1 MTTPVDDLPSNY
13 RFADLTLDV
22 ARRCVTR
29 QGQHVELKALD
40 FDLLRF
46 LVESAPNIVNA
57 DVLAEKVWGRHFVS
71 PENVAQRVMLL
82 RQSLADDATRP
93 RYIETVRNKGYRLI
107 PVVASVPA
115 AAVNPPPAHRRWLTP
130 AIGAALLV
138 GLGVSAAAAY
148 WLNGTPERPA
158 PNPSSVAVLP
168 FENLSPEPDDAYF
181 AAGMQDE
188 VVNQLTKLRA
198 LSVIPVR
205 SGDGAQAI
213 LEVVRA
219 LDVATTLDGSV
230 YYTKGRVRVVPRL
243 VDIATGESLWSESYE
258 RELSDIFAIQSEIAL
273 EVARAL
279 SLELSAVE
287 RERIARVP
295 TSDPRARDLYLMA
308 RTRDAYSSREGPM
321 AIAEIE
327 QALAFDPEFTE
338 ALVLYAH
345 LRCAAAQIVD
355 PQRFDEHIQL
365 AEQAAHRALALDPE
379 LGGAHH
385 VLGTILEAKKDWTGA
400 EAAFQKAMS
409 LNVPAASMAG
419 YALLQLYVG
428 KFSVFAREILEGARA
443 ATPHDETMHRFLA
456 FIHAGRGEWARAN
469 QLYDLGIRRF
479 EDDDAARSRVLNQR
493 MHWLVGRDEL
503 DQARAYPI
511 GDPLNASMLES
522 LNDPQQALA
531 KLSHA
536 YAYAASVP
544 GDPNRLRDISL
555 WSGYF
560 GDPVLALDS
569 MRAATDERAVLI
581 AYAWLPQLADMRRL
595 PEFKTLLRDI
605 GMVTYWQ
612 EYGWGDFCRR
622 LGEHDFECD

>member
-1 MTTPVDDLPSNY
+1 MTTPVDGLPSNY

-29 QGQHVELKALD
+29 QSRPVELKALD

-46 LVESAPNIVNA
+46 LVESAPNVVNA

-82 RQSLADDATRP
+82 RQSLADDANRP

-107 PVVASVPA
+107 PVVEGVPA
-115 AAVNPPPAHRRWLTP
+115 AAVSPPPAHRRLMP
-130 AIGAALLV
+130 AIGAALLFGV
-138 GLGVSAAAAY
+138 GVSAAAAY
-148 WLNGTPERPA
+148 WLNGTPERPT

-168 FENLSPEPDDAYF
+168 FEDLSPELDDAHF
-181 AAGMQDE
+181 AAGMQDA

-205 SGDGAQAI
+205 SGNGAHAI
-213 LEVVRA
+213 PEIVRT
-219 LDVATTLDGSV
+219 LDVATMLGGSV
-230 YYTKGRVRVVPRL
+230 YYTKGRVRVTPRL
-243 VDIATGESLWSESYE
+243 VDIATGKSLWSDSYE
-258 RELSDIFAIQSEIAL
+258 RELSDIFAIQGEIAL

-287 RERIARVP
+287 RERITRVP
-295 TSDPRARDLYLMA
+295 TSDARARDLYLMA
-308 RTRDAYSSREGPM
+308 TTRDAYSSREGPM

-327 QALAFDPEFTE
+327 QALAFDPEFKE

-355 PQRFDEHIQL
+355 PQRFEEHIQL

-379 LGGAHH
+379 LGSAHH
-385 VLGTILEAKKDWTGA
+385 VLGTILVTKKDWTGA

-419 YALLQLYVG
+419 YALLQLHVG
-428 KFSVFAREILEGARA
+428 KFSPFARQIFEGARA
-443 ATPHDETMHRFLA
+443 ATPHDETTHRFLA

-469 QLYDLGIRRF
+469 ELYDLGIRRF
-479 EDDDAARSRVLNQR
+479 EDDDAGLSRILNQR

-503 DQARAYPI
+503 EEARAYPI
-511 GDPLNASMLES
+511 GDSLNASILES
-522 LNDPQQALA
+522 LNDPPQALA
-531 KLSHA
+531 KLSQ
-536 YAYAASVP
+536 AYAASVP
-544 GDPNRLRDISL
+544 GDSTRLRDISL
-555 WSGYF
+555 WSGHF
-560 GDPVLALDS
+560 GNAVLALDA
-569 MRAATDERAVLI
+569 MRAAIDERAVLI
-581 AYAWLPQLADMRRL
+581 AYVWLPQLADMRRL
-595 PEFKTLLRDI
+595 PEFKTFLRDI
-605 GMVTYWQ
+605 GMVEYWQ
-612 EYGWGDFCRR
+612 EYGWGDFCRH
-622 LGEHDFECD
+622 LGDDDFECH